1 MPTLQKKKP
10 KTRLDFRLD
19 MEAKDVITQAAHVTG
34 KSLSEFA
41 VSSLVRS
48 AQEVLEK
55 HQTITLSNR
64 DFDAFLE
71 AMESDEEPTDALKR
85 AAERYWRRFG
95 GREPSR

>member
-1 MPTLQKKKP
+1 MPTLQKKRP

-19 MEAKDVITQAAHVTG
+19 ADAKEVITQAAHVSG

-41 VSSLVRS
+41 VSSLVQS
-48 AQEVLEK
+48 AQEVLDK

-71 AMESDEEPTDALKR
+71 AIEFDEKPNEALMS
-85 AAERYWRRFG
+85 AAERYKKRFEG
-95 GREPSR
+95 QEPSL

>member
-1 MPTLQKKKP
+1 MTTLRTKKP

-19 MEAKDVITQAAHVTG
+19 VDSKEVITQAAHVSG

-41 VSSLVRS
+41 VSSLVQS

-55 HQTITLSNR
+55 HQTITFSNR

-71 AMESDEEPTDALKR
+71 AIDSEEGPNEALKQ
-85 AAERYWRRFG
+85 AAERYKRHSG
-95 GREPSR
+95 TREPSQ

>member
-19 MEAKDVITQAAHVTG
+19 PDAKEVIAQAAHVAG

-41 VSSLVRS
+41 VSSLVQS

-55 HQTITLSNR
+55 HQTITFSNR
-64 DFDAFLE
+64 DFDDFLE
-71 AMESDEEPTDALKR
+71 AIDADAEPNAALKQ
-85 AAERYWRRFG
+85 AAERYQERFG
-95 GREPSR
+95 KRESLL

>member
-1 MPTLQKKKP
+1 MATLQQNKP
-10 KTRLDFRLD
+10 KTRLGFRLD
-19 MEAKDVITQAAHVTG
+19 AEAKEAIVQAAHVTG

-64 DFDAFLE
+64 GFDAFLE
-71 AMESDEEPTDALKR
+71 AVESKEEPNEVLKR
-85 AAERYWRRFG
+85 AAERYQQRFG
-95 GREPSR
+95 GRERVR

>member
-1 MPTLQKKKP
+1 MTTLQNKKP

-19 MEAKDVITQAAHVTG
+19 VNAKEVITQAAHVSG

-55 HQTITLSNR
+55 RQTLTFSNK

-71 AMESDEEPTDALKR
+71 AIESEAGPNEALKR
-85 AAERYWRRFG
+85 AAERCKQRFE
-95 GREPSR
+95 RPEPSQ

>member
-19 MEAKDVITQAAHVTG
+19 AEAKEVITQAAHVTG

-55 HQTITLSNR
+55 HQTVTLSNR

-71 AMESDEEPTDALKR
+71 AIESEEEPNEALKQ
-85 AAERYWRRFG
+85 AAERYRQRFG
-95 GREPSR
+95 GREALR

>member
-19 MEAKDVITQAAHVTG
+19 TEAKEVITQAAYVTG

-41 VSSLVRS
+41 VSSLVQS

-55 HQTITLSNR
+55 HQTITFSNR

-71 AMESDEEPTDALKR
+71 AIESEELPNDALKR
-85 AAERYWRRFG
+85 AAERYQQRFG
-95 GREPSR
+95 GGESSQ

>member
-19 MEAKDVITQAAHVTG
+19 TEAKEVITQAAHVTG

-55 HQTITLSNR
+55 HQTITFSNR

-71 AMESDEEPTDALKR
+71 AIESDEEPNDALKR
-85 AAERYWRRFG
+85 AAERYQQRFG
-95 GREPSR
+95 GCESAK

>member
-19 MEAKDVITQAAHVTG
+19 TDAKEVITQAAHISG

-48 AQEVLEK
+48 AQEVLER
-55 HQTITLSNR
+55 HQTITFSNQ

-71 AMESDEEPTDALKR
+71 AAESEEEPSAALME
-85 AAERYWRRFG
+85 AAERYRQRFR
-95 GREPSR
+95 GRESSL